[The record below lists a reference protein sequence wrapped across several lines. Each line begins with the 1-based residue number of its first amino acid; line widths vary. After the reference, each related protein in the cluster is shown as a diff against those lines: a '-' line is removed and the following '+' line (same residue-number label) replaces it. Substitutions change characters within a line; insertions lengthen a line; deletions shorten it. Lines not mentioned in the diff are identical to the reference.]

1 MRVLLVIGGLAV
13 MIVGVLIGLVLS
25 GGDEVEDASAPALT
39 AAAPETAPGSRR
51 YRPSAQTRR
60 AMAMA
65 LSGKEREKE
74 MEEAGELDEKTV
86 VRFGQEF
93 EKKWHEDKQKL
104 GRERHK
110 EMERLWFQGR
120 RPRGN
125 PESMEKLESI
135 LEEFPDTNRAACA
148 AFELGH
154 HYIRNRSIGLEDR
167 RKKAEGYWR
176 MVEERYPDNLC
187 EYNAHPA
194 ALSKLAMAAWV
205 YRYTDPSRA
214 RRVLEEVIEK
224 HAGETDHLG
233 QPLENTANRLLDQ
246 LK

>member
-1 MRVLLVIGGLAV
+1 MRVLLYIGGLAV
-13 MIVGVLIGLVLS
+13 VLVGVLIALVLT
-25 GGDEVEDASAPALT
+25 GGEEETSEAAVSVPPA
-39 AAAPETAPGSRR
+39 ETQPTSRR

-60 AMAMA
+60 AMANA
-65 LSGKEREKE
+65 LTGKEREKE
-74 MEEAGELDEKTV
+74 MEEAGELNEKNIMH
-86 VRFGQEF
+86 FGGEF
-93 EKKWHEDKQKL
+93 EKKWHEDKEKL

-125 PESMEKLESI
+125 PESMEKLEKI
-135 LEEFPDTNRAACA
+135 LEEYPDTNRAACA

-154 HYIRNRSIGLEDR
+154 HYIRSRSMTLEDR

-176 MVEERYPDNLC
+176 MVDERYSDSLC

-194 ALSKLAMAAWV
+194 ALSKMAMATWV
-205 YRYTDPSRA
+205 YRYTDPAQA
-214 RRVLEEVIEK
+214 RRLLEEVIEK

-233 QPLENTANRLLDQ
+233 QPLENTASRLLDQ

>member
-1 MRVLLVIGGLAV
+1 MRVLLYIGGLAV
-13 MIVGVLIGLVLS
+13 VIVGVLIGLVLT
-25 GGDEVEDASAPALT
+25 GGEDDVSTPAVNAPAVSE
-39 AAAPETAPGSRR
+39 PQPRR
-51 YRPSAQTRR
+51 YRPSDESRR
-60 AMAMA
+60 AMVKAM
-65 LSGKEREKE
+65 SGKEREKE
-74 MEEAGELDEKTV
+74 MDEAGELNEKNIMH
-86 VRFGQEF
+86 FGGEF
-93 EKKWHEDKQKL
+93 EKKWHEDKKKL

-125 PESMEKLESI
+125 PESMEKLEKI
-135 LEEFPDTNRAACA
+135 IEEYPDTNRAACA

-154 HYIRNRSIGLEDR
+154 HYIRSRSMPLDDR

-176 MVEERYPDNLC
+176 MVDERYSDGLC

-194 ALSKLAMAAWV
+194 ALSKLARAAWV
-205 YRYTDPSRA
+205 YRYTDPAQA
-214 RRVLEEVIEK
+214 RRMLEEVVEK

-246 LK
+246 IK

>member
-1 MRVLLVIGGLAV
+1 MRVLLYIGGLAV
-13 MIVGVLIGLVLS
+13 LVVGVLIALVLT
-25 GGDEVEDASAPALT
+25 GGEE
-39 AAAPETAPGSRR
+39 ETATAEVSVPPVETRPAPRR
-51 YRPSAQTRR
+51 YRPSDKTRR
-60 AMAMA
+60 AMANA
-65 LSGKEREKE
+65 LSGKERDKE
-74 MEEAGELDEKTV
+74 MEEAGELNEKNIMH
-86 VRFGQEF
+86 FGGEF
-93 EKKWHEDKQKL
+93 EKKWHEDKEKL

-125 PESMEKLESI
+125 PESMEKLEKI
-135 LEEFPDTNRAACA
+135 LEEYPETNRAACA

-154 HYIRNRSIGLEDR
+154 HYLRSRSMTLDDR
-167 RKKAEGYWR
+167 RKKAEEYWR
-176 MVEERYPDNLC
+176 MVDERYSDSLC

-194 ALSKLAMAAWV
+194 ALSKMAMATWV
-205 YRYTDPSRA
+205 YRYTDPAQA
-214 RRVLEEVIEK
+214 RRLLEEVIDK

>member
-13 MIVGVLIGLVLS
+13 LFVGVLIFLVLS
-25 GGDEVEDASAPALT
+25 GGGEEDAPAAAVT
-39 AAAPETAPGSRR
+39 AAAPETAPAPGR

-60 AMAMA
+60 AMAAA
-65 LSGKEREKE
+65 LSGKEREKA
-74 MEEAGELDEKTV
+74 MEEAGELDENTV
-86 VRFGQEF
+86 MHFGQEF
-93 EKKWHEDKQKL
+93 EKKWHQDKEKL

-125 PESMEKLESI
+125 PDSMEKLEKI
-135 LEEFPDTNRAACA
+135 LEEFPDTNRAGCA

-154 HYIRNRSIGLEDR
+154 HYIRNRSIGLDQR
-167 RKKAEGYWR
+167 RQKAEEYWR
-176 MVEERYPDNLC
+176 MADERYSESLC

-214 RRVLEEVIEK
+214 RRILEEVIEK

-233 QPLENTANRLLDQ
+233 QPLELTAGRLLDQ
-246 LK
+246 IK

>member
-1 MRVLLVIGGLAV
+1 MRVLLYIGGLAV
-13 MIVGVLIGLVLS
+13 VIVGVLIALVLT
-25 GGDEVEDASAPALT
+25 GGEE
-39 AAAPETAPGSRR
+39 ETATAEVSVPSAETRPTSRR
-51 YRPSAQTRR
+51 YRPSAETRR
-60 AMAMA
+60 AMASA

-74 MEEAGELDEKTV
+74 MEEAGELNEKNIMH
-86 VRFGQEF
+86 FGGEF
-93 EKKWHEDKQKL
+93 EKKWHEDKEKL

-125 PESMEKLESI
+125 PESMEKLEKI
-135 LEEFPDTNRAACA
+135 LEEYPDTNRAACA

-154 HYIRNRSIGLEDR
+154 HYIRSRSMTLEDR

-176 MVEERYPDNLC
+176 MVDERYSDSLC

-194 ALSKLAMAAWV
+194 ALSKMAMATWV
-205 YRYTDPSRA
+205 YRYTDPAQA
-214 RRVLEEVIEK
+214 RRLLEEVIEK

-233 QPLENTANRLLDQ
+233 QPLENTASRLLDQ